1 MIEQVKPERMD
12 MDYNGLQVATLDESL
27 VQAIAARGGK
37 PVVSGADDTEGV
49 DAFLDRLAREDIA
62 VLLLTEPGHIRAL
75 FDRAAATGRL
85 EALLDT
91 VRQVAVGSAG
101 SACTDIWRSHH
112 LSVDFEPDGT
122 GGEALVAGMARLAGY
137 LVNKKR
143 TAVDCGVDTSYW
155 QRIDMR
161 WHFESDPYGTRGES
175 AFLRACRR
183 EPTEYT
189 PIWLLRQA
197 GRYQRAYRELKSD
210 LDFLDMC
217 KTPELTAEITLM
229 AVERLGVD
237 AAILFADILPLLQPM
252 GLHLEYVAGQGPVIR
267 NPIRSAGAVDQLEE
281 AGPESQH
288 YVYEA
293 IRMAL
298 PALPPHIPLI
308 GFSGAPFTLAAY
320 AIEGQ
325 SSRDFRHLK
334 TFMYT
339 DPGAWHAFM
348 AKLARAVTAY
358 LNEQIEAGVHAVQLF
373 DSWVGCL
380 SPDDYRTYVLPHTGY
395 VFSHLNPGV
404 PSIHFGVGTG
414 SLLGLMREAGGD
426 VIGLDWRVD
435 LADAWH
441 GLEYD
446 VAVQG
451 NLDPLILF
459 SSPDL
464 IRECAAAVLHK
475 AAGRSGHIFNL
486 GHGILP
492 GTPEDHVI
500 ALVDAVHDLGSAR

>member
-1 MIEQVKPERMD
+1 MIEQVNRERED
-12 MDYNGLQVATLDESL
+12 MDYNGLQVATLDGSL
-27 VQAIAARGGK
+27 GNAIGGYGGK
-37 PVVSGADDTEGV
+37 PLVARADDADGV
-49 DAFLDRLAREDIA
+49 DALLDGLAGEDVA
-62 VLLLTEPGHIRAL
+62 VLLLTEPAHIRAL
-75 FDRAAATGRL
+75 FGRAAATGRV
-85 EALLDT
+85 EALLDA
-91 VRQVAVGSAG
+91 VRQVAVGSA
-101 SACTDIWRSHH
+101 SPACTDVWRSHH

-122 GGEALVAGMARLAGY
+122 GGEALVSGMARLAGY

-143 TAVDCGVDTSYW
+143 TAVDGGVDTSYW

-252 GLHLEYVAGQGPVIR
+252 GFHLEYVAGQGPVIH
-267 NPIRSAGAVDQLEE
+267 NPIRSGRAVDQLEE
-281 AGPESQH
+281 AGPEFQH
-288 YVYEA
+288 FVYEA
-293 IRMAL
+293 IRMVL

-308 GFSGAPFTLAAY
+308 GFAGAPFTLAAY

-334 TFMYT
+334 TFMHS

-358 LNEQIEAGVHAVQLF
+358 LNEQIKAGVHAVQLF
-373 DSWVGCL
+373 DSWAGCL
-380 SPDDYRTYVLPHTGY
+380 SPDDYRTFVLPHTGY
-395 VFSHLNPGV
+395 VFSHLRPGV
-404 PSIHFGVGTG
+404 PTIHFGVGTG
-414 SLLGLMREAGGD
+414 SLLELMREAGGE

-435 LADAWH
+435 LAEAWQD
-441 GLEYD
+441 LEHD

-459 SSPDL
+459 SSPDV
-464 IRECAAAVLHK
+464 IRRHAAAVLHK
-475 AAGRSGHIFNL
+475 AAGRPGHVFNL

-492 GTPEDHVI
+492 GTPEDHVV
-500 ALVDAVHDLGSAR
+500 ALVDAVHELGSAR

>member
-1 MIEQVKPERMD
+1 

-27 VQAIAARGGK
+27 SDAIGARGGK
-37 PVVSGADDTEGV
+37 PVVSRTDDTESL
-49 DAFLDRLAREDIA
+49 DAFLENLARDDIA
-62 VLLLTEPGHIRAL
+62 VLLLTEPEQVRAL
-75 FDRAAATGRL
+75 FGRAAATGRV
-85 EALLDT
+85 EALLDA
-91 VRQVAVGSAG
+91 VRQIAVGSAG
-101 SACTDIWRSHH
+101 PACTEIWRNHH

-122 GGEALVAGMARLAGY
+122 GGEALVSGMARLAAY

-143 TAVDCGVDTSYW
+143 TAVDGGVDTSHW

-189 PIWLLRQA
+189 PVWLLRQA

-252 GLHLEYVAGQGPVIR
+252 GFHLEYVTGQGPVIR
-267 NPIRSAGAVDQLEE
+267 NPIRSGRAVDQLEE
-281 AGPESQH
+281 EGPESQH
-288 YVYEA
+288 FVYEA

-325 SSRDFRHLK
+325 SSRDFRRVK
-334 TFMYT
+334 TFMYSE
-339 DPGAWHAFM
+339 PRAWHALM
-348 AKLARAVTAY
+348 AKLARTVTAY

-373 DSWVGCL
+373 DSWAGCL
-380 SPDDYRTYVLPHTGY
+380 SPDDYRTFVLPHTGY
-395 VFSHLNPGV
+395 VFSNLRPGV
-404 PSIHFGVGTG
+404 PSIHFGVCTG
-414 SLLGLMREAGGD
+414 SLLELMREAGGE

-435 LADAWH
+435 LSEAWQD
-441 GLEYD
+441 LEHE

-451 NLDPLILF
+451 NLDPMVLF
-459 SSPDL
+459 SSPDV
-464 IRECAAAVLHK
+464 IRKHAAAVLHK
-475 AAGRSGHIFNL
+475 AGGRPGHVFNL

-500 ALVDAVHDLGSAR
+500 ALVDAVHELGIAR

>member
-1 MIEQVKPERMD
+1 
-12 MDYNGLQVATLDESL
+12 MDYNGLQVATLDGSL
-27 VQAIAARGGK
+27 RDAIAARGGR
-37 PVVSGADDTEGV
+37 PMVASADDPERV
-49 DAFLDRLAREDIA
+49 DAFIDGLARDDIA
-62 VLLLTEPGHIRAL
+62 VLLLSEPEHIRAL
-75 FDRAAATGRL
+75 LGRVAATGRI
-85 EALLDT
+85 EVLLDA
-91 VRQVAVGSAG
+91 VRQIAVGSAG
-101 SACTDIWRSHH
+101 PACTDIWRNHR

-122 GGEALVAGMARLAGY
+122 GGEALVSGMARLAGY

-143 TAVDCGVDTSYW
+143 TAVDGGVDTSYW
-155 QRIDMR
+155 HRTDMR

-183 EPTEYT
+183 ESTEYT

-229 AVERLGVD
+229 AAERLGVD

-252 GLHLEYVAGQGPVIR
+252 GFRLEYITGQGPVIH
-267 NPIRSAGAVDQLEE
+267 NPLRSAEAVDQLEDGE
-281 AGPESQH
+281 PASQH
-288 YVYEA
+288 FVYEA
-293 IRMAL
+293 IRMVL

-325 SSRDFRHLK
+325 STKDFRHLK

-348 AKLARAVTAY
+348 SKLARAVTAY

-373 DSWVGCL
+373 DSWAGCL
-380 SPDDYRTYVLPHTGY
+380 SPDDYRAFVLPHTGY
-395 VFSHLNPGV
+395 VFSHLHRGV
-404 PSIHFGVGTG
+404 PRLHFGVGTG
-414 SLLGLMREAGGD
+414 SLLELMREAGGD

-435 LADAWH
+435 LAEAWRR
-441 GLEYD
+441 LEYD
-446 VAVQG
+446 TAVQG
-451 NLDPLILF
+451 NLDPVILF
-459 SSPDL
+459 ASPNE
-464 IRECAAAVLHK
+464 IRKQAAAILHK
-475 AAGRSGHIFNL
+475 AAGRPGHIFNL

-500 ALVDAVHDLGSAR
+500 ALVDAVHEMGSGR

>member
-1 MIEQVKPERMD
+1 

-27 VQAIAARGGK
+27 EDAIDARGGK
-37 PVVSGADDTEGV
+37 PLVARADDTDRV
-49 DAFLDRLAREDIA
+49 DAFLDGLAREDIA
-62 VLLLTEPGHIRAL
+62 VLLLTEPEHIRAL
-75 FDRAAATGRL
+75 FGRAAATGRV
-85 EALLDT
+85 EALMDS
-91 VRQVAVGSAG
+91 VRQMAVGSA
-101 SACTDIWRSHH
+101 SPACSDIWRNHH
-112 LSVDFEPDGT
+112 LSVDYEPDGT
-122 GGEALVAGMARLAGY
+122 GGEALVSGMSRLAGY

-143 TAVDCGVDTSYW
+143 TAVDGGVDTSYW

-161 WHFESDPYGTRGES
+161 WHFESDPYGTQGES
-175 AFLRACRR
+175 VFLKACRR
-183 EPTEYT
+183 ERTGHT
-189 PIWLLRQA
+189 PVWLLRQA

-229 AVERLGVD
+229 AVERIGVD
-237 AAILFADILPLLQPM
+237 AAIIFADILPLLQPM
-252 GLHLEYVAGQGPVIR
+252 GFRLEYVKGQGPVIH
-267 NPIRSAGAVDQLEE
+267 NPIRSGRAVDQLEE

-325 SSRDFRHLK
+325 STRDFRHLK
-334 TFMYT
+334 TFMYS

-358 LNEQIEAGVHAVQLF
+358 LNEQIEAGVQAIQLF

-395 VFSHLNPGV
+395 IFSHLHPGV
-404 PSIHFGVGTG
+404 PTIHFGVGTG
-414 SLLGLMREAGGD
+414 SLLDLMREAGGD

-435 LADAWH
+435 LAEAWQSM
-441 GLEYD
+441 EYD

-459 SSPDL
+459 ASPDV
-464 IRECAAAVLHK
+464 IRKQAAAILHK
-475 AAGRSGHIFNL
+475 AAGRPGHVFNL

-500 ALVDAVHDLGSAR
+500 ALVDTVHELGSGR

>member
-1 MIEQVKPERMD
+1 
-12 MDYNGLQVATLDESL
+12 MDYNGLQVATLDGSL
-27 VQAIAARGGK
+27 RDAIGARGGR
-37 PVVSGADDTEGV
+37 PVVANADDPEGV
-49 DAFLDRLAREDIA
+49 DAFIDGLARDDIA
-62 VLLLTEPGHIRAL
+62 VLLLTEPEHIRAL
-75 FDRAAATGRL
+75 LGRAAATGRI
-85 EALLDT
+85 EVLLDA
-91 VRQVAVGSAG
+91 VRQIAVGSAG
-101 SACTDIWRSHH
+101 PACTDIWRNHR

-122 GGEALVAGMARLAGY
+122 GGEALVSSMARLAVY

-143 TAVDCGVDTSYW
+143 TAVDGGVDTSYW
-155 QRIDMR
+155 HRSDMR

-183 EPTEYT
+183 ESTEYT

-229 AVERLGVD
+229 AAERLGVD

-252 GLHLEYVAGQGPVIR
+252 GFQLEYVTGQGPVIH
-267 NPIRSAGAVDQLEE
+267 NPLRSAEAVDQLEE
-281 AGPESQH
+281 GEPASQH
-288 YVYEA
+288 FVYEA
-293 IRMAL
+293 IRMVL

-325 SSRDFRHLK
+325 STKDFRHLK
-334 TFMYT
+334 TFMYN

-348 AKLARAVTAY
+348 SKLARAVTAY

-373 DSWVGCL
+373 DSWAGCL
-380 SPDDYRTYVLPHTGY
+380 SPDDYRAFVLPHTGY
-395 VFSHLNPGV
+395 VFSNLRQGV
-404 PSIHFGVGTG
+404 PRLHFGVGTG
-414 SLLGLMREAGGD
+414 SLLELMREAGGD

-435 LADAWH
+435 LAEAWRR
-441 GLEYD
+441 LEYD
-446 VAVQG
+446 TAVQG
-451 NLDPLILF
+451 NLDPVILF
-459 SSPDL
+459 ASPEE
-464 IRECAAAVLHK
+464 IRKQAAAVLHK
-475 AAGRSGHIFNL
+475 AAGRPGHIFNL

-500 ALVDAVHDLGSAR
+500 ALVDAVHEMGSGR

>member
-1 MIEQVKPERMD
+1 

-27 VQAIAARGGK
+27 SDAIAARGGK
-37 PVVSGADDTEGV
+37 PVVSRADDTERL
-49 DAFLDRLAREDIA
+49 DAFLENLARDDIA
-62 VLLLTEPGHIRAL
+62 VLLLTEPEHVRAL
-75 FDRAAATGRL
+75 FGRASAIGRV
-85 EALLDT
+85 EALLDA
-91 VRQVAVGSAG
+91 VRQIAVGSAG
-101 SACTDIWRSHH
+101 PACTEIWRNHQ

-122 GGEALVAGMARLAGY
+122 GGEALVSGMARLAAY

-143 TAVDCGVDTSYW
+143 TAVDSGVDTSHW

-189 PIWLLRQA
+189 PVWLLRQA

-252 GLHLEYVAGQGPVIR
+252 GFHLEYVKGQGPVIR
-267 NPIRSAGAVDQLEE
+267 NPIRSDRAVDQLEE
-281 AGPESQH
+281 EGPESQH
-288 YVYEA
+288 FVYEA

-325 SSRDFRHLK
+325 SSRDFRRVK

-339 DPGAWHAFM
+339 EPRAWHALM
-348 AKLARAVTAY
+348 AKLARTVTAY

-373 DSWVGCL
+373 DSWAGCL
-380 SPDDYRTYVLPHTGY
+380 SPDDYRTFVLPHTGY
-395 VFSHLNPGV
+395 VFSNLRPGV
-404 PSIHFGVGTG
+404 PSIHFGVCTG
-414 SLLGLMREAGGD
+414 SLLELMREAGGE

-435 LADAWH
+435 LSEAWQD
-441 GLEYD
+441 LEHE

-451 NLDPLILF
+451 NLDPMVLF
-459 SSPDL
+459 SSPDV
-464 IRECAAAVLHK
+464 IRQHAAAVLHK
-475 AAGRSGHIFNL
+475 AGGRPGHVFNL

-500 ALVDAVHDLGSAR
+500 ALVDAVHELGIAR

>member
-1 MIEQVKPERMD
+1 MN
-12 MDYNGLQVATLDESL
+12 YSGLQVATLDESL
-27 VQAIAARGGK
+27 EESICARGGN
-37 PVVSGADDTEGV
+37 PVMARADEPAST
-49 DAFLDRLAREDIA
+49 DAFLDRLARDDIA
-62 VLLLTEPGHIRAL
+62 VLLLTEPEHVRAL
-75 FDRAAATGRL
+75 FGRAAASGRL
-85 EALLDT
+85 EALLDA
-91 VRQVAVGSAG
+91 VRQMAVGSAG
-101 SACTDIWRSHH
+101 PACTDIWRSHH
-112 LSVDFEPDGT
+112 LSVDYEPDGI
-122 GGEALVAGMARLAGY
+122 GGDALVSGMARLAGY

-143 TAVDCGVDTSYW
+143 TAVDGGVDTSYW

-183 EPTEYT
+183 ESTEYT

-267 NPIRSAGAVDQLEE
+267 NPIRSGGAVDQLEE

-293 IRMAL
+293 IRMAV
-298 PALPPHIPLI
+298 PALPPHVPLI

-325 SSRDFRHLK
+325 GSRDYRHLK
-334 TFMYT
+334 TVMYT

-380 SPDDYRTYVLPHTGY
+380 SPDDYRSYVLPHTGY
-395 VFSHLNPGV
+395 VFSHLRSGV
-404 PSIHFGVGTG
+404 PAIHFGVGTG
-414 SLLGLMREAGGD
+414 ALLDLMREAGGD

-435 LADAWH
+435 LANAWQ

-459 SSPDL
+459 ASPDE
-464 IRECAAAVLHK
+464 IRKQAAAILHK
-475 AAGRSGHIFNL
+475 AESRPGHIFNL

-500 ALVDAVHDLGSAR
+500 ALVDAVHELGSDR

>member
-1 MIEQVKPERMD
+1 
-12 MDYNGLQVATLDESL
+12 MDYNGLQIATLDESL
-27 VQAIAARGGK
+27 DEAIGTLGGI
-37 PVVSGADDTEGV
+37 PLVATTDEGAGLDG
-49 DAFLDRLAREDIA
+49 FLDSLAREDVA
-62 VLLLTEPGHIRAL
+62 VLLLTKPDQIRAL
-75 FDRAAATGRL
+75 FSRAAATGRID
-85 EALLDT
+85 ALLDS
-91 VRQVAVGSAG
+91 VRQMAVGSADPM
-101 SACTDIWRSHH
+101 CTDVWRSHH
-112 LSVDFEPDGT
+112 LSVDYEPDGT
-122 GGEALVAGMARLAGY
+122 GGDALVAGMARLAGY

-143 TAVDCGVDTSYW
+143 TAVDGGVDTSYW

-175 AFLRACRR
+175 AFLKACRR
-183 EPTEYT
+183 EPTGYT
-189 PIWLLRQA
+189 PVWLLRQA

-210 LDFLDMC
+210 MDFLDMC

-252 GLHLEYVAGQGPVIR
+252 GFRLEYVAGQGPVIH
-267 NPIRSAGAVDQLEE
+267 NPIRSGRAVDQLEE

-288 YVYEA
+288 FVYEA

-320 AIEGQ
+320 AIEGK
-325 SSRDFRHLK
+325 SSKDFRHLK

-348 AKLARAVTAY
+348 AKLARAVAGY
-358 LNEQIEAGVHAVQLF
+358 LNEQIEAGVQVVQLF

-380 SPDDYRTYVLPHTGY
+380 SPDDYRRFVLPHTGY
-395 VFSHLNPGV
+395 VFSHLHPGV
-404 PSIHFGVGTG
+404 PAIHFGVGTG
-414 SLLGLMREAGGD
+414 SLLELMREAGGD

-435 LADAWH
+435 LADAWQ

-451 NLDPLILF
+451 NLDPLVLF
-459 SSPDL
+459 ASPEV
-464 IRECAAAVLHK
+464 IRERAANILHR
-475 AAGRSGHIFNL
+475 AAGRPGHIFNL

-500 ALVDAVHDLGSAR
+500 ALVDAVHELGSGR

>member
-1 MIEQVKPERMD
+1 MN
-12 MDYNGLQVATLDESL
+12 MDYNGLQIATLDASL
-27 VQAIAARGGK
+27 CDAIGSLRGK
-37 PVVSGADDTEGV
+37 PMVADSGDTDDM
-49 DAFLDRLAREDIA
+49 DAFLDTLAREDIA
-62 VLLLTEPGHIRAL
+62 VLLFTKPEHIRAL
-75 FDRAAATGRL
+75 FGRAAATGRV
-85 EALLDT
+85 ETLLDSI
-91 VRQVAVGSAG
+91 RQMAVGSA
-101 SACTDIWRSHH
+101 SPACTEIWRSHH
-112 LSVDFEPDGT
+112 LSVDYEPDST
-122 GGEALVAGMARLAGY
+122 GGDALVTGMARLAGY
-137 LVNKKR
+137 LVNKRR
-143 TAVDCGVDTSYW
+143 TAVDGGVDTSYW

-175 AFLRACRR
+175 AFLKACRL
-183 EPTEYT
+183 EPSDYT

-210 LDFLDMC
+210 MNFLDMC

-237 AAILFADILPLLQPM
+237 AAIIFADLLPLLQPL
-252 GLHLEYVAGQGPVIR
+252 GFQLEYVTGQGPVIH
-267 NPIRSAGAVDQLEE
+267 NPIRSGRAVDQLEE

-288 YVYEA
+288 FVYEA

-308 GFSGAPFTLAAY
+308 GFAGAPFTLAAY
-320 AIEGQ
+320 AIEGR
-325 SSRDFRHLK
+325 SSRNFIHLK
-334 TFMYT
+334 RFMYS

-348 AKLARAVTAY
+348 AKLARAVAGY

-380 SPDDYRTYVLPHTGY
+380 SPDDYRTFVLPHTGY
-395 VFSHLNPGV
+395 IFSHLHPGV
-404 PSIHFGVGTG
+404 PTIHFGVGTG
-414 SLLGLMREAGGD
+414 SLLELMREAGGD

-435 LADAWH
+435 LADAWQ
-441 GLEYD
+441 GLEYN

-459 SSPDL
+459 ASPDV
-464 IRECAAAVLHK
+464 IRKQAAAILHK
-475 AAGRSGHIFNL
+475 AAGRPGHVFNL

-500 ALVDAVHDLGSAR
+500 ALVDAVHELGSVR

>member
-1 MIEQVKPERMD
+1 
-12 MDYNGLQVATLDESL
+12 MDYNGLQVATLDNTLSD
-27 VQAIAARGGK
+27 AIGARGGK
-37 PVVSGADDTEGV
+37 PLVPRTDDTESL
-49 DAFLDRLAREDIA
+49 DAFLENLVRDDIA
-62 VLLLTEPGHIRAL
+62 VLLLTEPEQVRAL
-75 FDRAAATGRL
+75 FGRASATGCVD
-85 EALLDT
+85 ALLGA
-91 VRQVAVGSAG
+91 VRQIAVGSAG
-101 SACTDIWRSHH
+101 PSCTDIWRSYH

-122 GGEALVAGMARLAGY
+122 GGEALVSDMARLAAY

-143 TAVDCGVDTSYW
+143 TAVDGGVDTSNW

-175 AFLRACRR
+175 PFLRACRR
-183 EPTEYT
+183 KPTEYT

-217 KTPELTAEITLM
+217 KTPELTTEITLM

-252 GLHLEYVAGQGPVIR
+252 GFNLEYVKGQGPVIH
-267 NPIRSAGAVDQLEE
+267 NPIRAAGAVDQLEE

-288 YVYEA
+288 FVYEA

-298 PALPPHIPLI
+298 PALPPHVPLI

-325 SSRDFRHLK
+325 SSRDFKHVK
-334 TFMYT
+334 TFMYSE
-339 DPGAWHAFM
+339 PQAWHAFM
-348 AKLARAVTAY
+348 AKLAKTVVAY
-358 LNEQIEAGVHAVQLF
+358 LNEQIAAGVHAVQLF
-373 DSWVGCL
+373 DSWAGCL

-395 VFSHLNPGV
+395 VFSHLRPGV
-404 PSIHFGVGTG
+404 PSIHFGVCTG
-414 SLLGLMREAGGD
+414 SLLALMREAGGE

-435 LADAWH
+435 LAEAWQS
-441 GLEYD
+441 LEHD

-451 NLDPLILF
+451 NLDPLVLF
-459 SSPDL
+459 SSPEV
-464 IRECAAAVLHK
+464 IRQHAEAVLHK
-475 AAGRSGHIFNL
+475 AGGRPGHVFNL

-500 ALVDAVHDLGSAR
+500 ALVDAVHELGSAR